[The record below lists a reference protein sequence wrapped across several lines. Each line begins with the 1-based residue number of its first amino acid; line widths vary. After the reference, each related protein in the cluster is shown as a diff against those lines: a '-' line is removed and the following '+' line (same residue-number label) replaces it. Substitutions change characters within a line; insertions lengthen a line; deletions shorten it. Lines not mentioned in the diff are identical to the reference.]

1 MFSTVSICLMCFVSI
16 LYYKSKNYYCMN
28 CAKFRKSI
36 NTKRRI
42 KVNSNLTTGALLL
55 LSFYI
60 ILVLGFGCVY
70 ISHNV
75 DISMHTF
82 VSWFFFFFTH
92 LFMLLKILQKTLF
105 FRIICPLKI
114 TCRIKSPYKYRVYQ
128 V

>member
-1 MFSTVSICLMCFVSI
+1 
-16 LYYKSKNYYCMN
+16 MN

-82 VSWFFFFFTH
+82 VSWFFFFFYPFVH
-92 LFMLLKILQKTLF
+92 
-105 FRIICPLKI
+105 
-114 TCRIKSPYKYRVYQ
+114 VA
-128 V
+128 